1 MRKIV
6 LFAATVFC
14 FAAAQVFAGGQAG
27 KPAVQNEVIAS
38 GWGGDLNV
46 NNWISGELA
55 PYAEKT
61 EGVKLTWSPMNIDE
75 ILAKLENEKRAGS
88 DGTIDIVWINGE
100 NFRYAIEHGLL
111 VEGFLDKIP
120 NANKYLDLTDD
131 NNIKDF
137 AFSTKLSEAPWGR
150 AQFVFA
156 ADTAKVPFPP
166 KSAAELR
173 AFVQSNPGKF
183 TYPESSDFTGSAF
196 LRVIIYEILGYD
208 KVKDLPADKDAIAG
222 VIQPAFD
229 YLNGIEK
236 YLWREGKTYP
246 KNLSQLDELFQDG
259 TVAITMDYNP
269 YRNYARVNDGLW
281 PETTRSYVWKTGGPS
296 NTHFLG
302 IPFNSKNKE
311 AAQRVINAAL
321 SPEMQA
327 SKARL
332 TGWGDA
338 PVLDFSRLSADEKK
352 LFEKNREELKPGSA
366 ASLPGEDELSS
377 GALPELAGD
386 VTVIIEKL
394 WQERV
399 LLQ

>member
-1 MRKIV
+1 
-6 LFAATVFC
+6 
-14 FAAAQVFAGGQAG
+14 
-27 KPAVQNEVIAS
+27 
-38 GWGGDLNV
+38 V
-46 NNWISGELA
+46 NNWITGELA

-75 ILAKLENEKRAGS
+75 ILAKLENEKRAGA

-100 NFRYAIEHGLL
+100 NFRYAVEHGLL
-111 VEGFLDKIP
+111 FEGFLDKIP

-137 AFSTKLSEAPWGR
+137 AFPTKLSEAPWGR

-156 ADTAKVPFPP
+156 ADTAKAASPP
-166 KSAAELR
+166 KSAAELK
-173 AFVQSNPGKF
+173 AFVQTNPGKF
-183 TYPESSDFTGSAF
+183 SYPESSDFTGSAF
-196 LRVIIYEILGYD
+196 LRVIIYELIGYD
-208 KVKDLPADKDAIAG
+208 NVKNLPADKDVIAG
-222 VIQPAFD
+222 VIQPVFD
-229 YLNGIEK
+229 YLNDIEK

-269 YRNYARVNDGLW
+269 YRSYARVNDGLW
-281 PETTRSYVWKTGGPS
+281 PETTRAYVWKTGGPS

-338 PVLDFSRLSADEKK
+338 PVLDFSRLSAGEKK
-352 LFEKNREELKPGSA
+352 LFEKNREELKPGPA

-377 GALPELAGD
+377 GALPELSGD